1 MYYYFSSS
9 FPAVIKINGVYFGEI
24 FNSVKFINLEGEQNF
39 IEVCSLDSTQKS
51 INLLLDSANLKVD
64 NPLVSIT
71 DLKGGYLF
79 KFIKTYTFDKFLS
92 YKQSRFSRAQLTA
105 FCEGKNFL
113 SIESANDFY
122 VENVDFYFSSVEFV
136 ELNSSLILAVFF
148 GEKTLVL
155 GYKIENKITKVY
167 SSICDEFNVDTL
179 TLKTNYLDMAKHSLS
194 RTIKVENNNIVE
206 KDIRL
211 TAKKNLLA
219 TKLNEQLIPYA
230 FLEEFLVKGEYSQ
243 YLGENIKENAD
254 KLTNFLGSFIGVM
267 PPPFFRSPNEVGL
280 IYKKDENLYFA
291 DYYTFKV
298 NGGKIVNLT
307 KND

>member
-24 FNSVKFINLEGEQNF
+24 FNSVKFINLESEQNF
-39 IEVCSLDSTQKS
+39 IEICSLDSTQKS
-51 INLLLDSANLKVD
+51 INLLLDSNNFNIN

-79 KFIKTYTFDKFLS
+79 KFLKTYTFEEFLS
-92 YKQSRFSRAQLTA
+92 YKQSRFSHAQLTA
-105 FCEGKNFL
+105 FCDGKNKL
-113 SIESANDFY
+113 SIESASDFH
-122 VENVDFYFSSVEFV
+122 VENIDFYFSSVEFV
-136 ELNSSLILAVFF
+136 ELNSSLVLAVFF

-155 GYKIENKITKVY
+155 GYKIDDKITKIY
-167 SSICDEFNVDTL
+167 SSICDDFLSDSL
-179 TLKTNYLDMAKHSLS
+179 TLKTNFLDMAKHSLS
-194 RTIKVENNNIVE
+194 KSIRIEKDKIVE
-206 KDIRL
+206 KDINL

-219 TKLNEQLIPYA
+219 TKINEQLIPYA

-254 KLTNFLGSFIGVM
+254 KLTSFLGSFIGVM
-267 PPPFFRSPNEVGL
+267 PPPFFRSSEEVGL
-280 IYKKDENLYFA
+280 IYKKGENSYYT

-298 NGGKIVNLT
+298 SGGKIVGLT
-307 KND
+307 KTD